1 MAKYQGADCRLCRV
15 EKNKLYFKGHKCLT
29 DKCPLERRAYAPGQH
44 GRSRKRVL
52 GYAIQLREKQKL
64 KRFYG
69 MSEEQFH
76 FFFERAERQKGV
88 TGENLLTML
97 ERRLDNVVTL
107 MGFALSRGH
116 ARQLIGH
123 GHFRMND
130 HKSDIASALVKP
142 GDVIAFRPRSAKS
155 EDIQAVVA
163 SNRSKNVPGWLEV
176 DWENMKGRVLA
187 LPTRAGRHPSRR
199 RTPGRRA
206 VLQVS
211 IGGHMTETNFQ
222 RPKYLECDYETLTG
236 RYGRFSAQPFER
248 GYGVTVGNALR
259 RILLSSIT
267 GAAITSVRIHGVL
280 HEFSTI
286 PGVVEDVTDILLNLK
301 SIPLKLQGDEPRR
314 MTIKKTGPATVSA
327 SDIAADSDVEI
338 LDKDITV
345 ASLDI
350 DGTLEVEMVVKNGRG
365 YIPADQNFD
374 EDQSL
379 DYIPLDSSHSPVLKV
394 NYKVEPARVGK
405 RIDYEGLTLEIWT
418 TGAIRPMDA
427 LSQAA
432 KIMRDHLGIFLSVVD
447 EPLEHDA
454 APTKKE
460 IPFLGQAD
468 VMAKTID
475 HLELSVRSNNCLR
488 SAGIERIYELVQKT
502 EDELLKTKNFG
513 RKSLAEI
520 KETLANLNL
529 GLNIELHPR
538 LIERIQADIKTGTPE
553 KETEA

>member
-1 MAKYQGADCRLCRV
+1 
-15 EKNKLYFKGHKCLT
+15 
-29 DKCPLERRAYAPGQH
+29 
-44 GRSRKRVL
+44 
-52 GYAIQLREKQKL
+52 
-64 KRFYG
+64 
-69 MSEEQFH
+69 
-76 FFFERAERQKGV
+76 
-88 TGENLLTML
+88 
-97 ERRLDNVVTL
+97 
-107 MGFALSRGH
+107 
-116 ARQLIGH
+116 
-123 GHFRMND
+123 
-130 HKSDIASALVKP
+130 
-142 GDVIAFRPRSAKS
+142 
-155 EDIQAVVA
+155 
-163 SNRSKNVPGWLEV
+163 
-176 DWENMKGRVLA
+176 
-187 LPTRAGRHPSRR
+187 
-199 RTPGRRA
+199 
-206 VLQVS
+206 
-211 IGGHMTETNFQ
+211 MTEMNFQ
-222 RPKYLECDYETLTG
+222 RPKYLECDFETLTG
-236 RYGRFSAQPFER
+236 QYGRFQAQPFER

-267 GAAITSVRIHGVL
+267 GAAITSVRLHGVL

-286 PGVVEDVTDILLNLK
+286 PGVVEDVTDIILNLK
-301 SIPLKLQGDEPRR
+301 SISLKLQGDEPRR
-314 MTIKKTGPATVSA
+314 MAIKKTGPATVTA
-327 SDIAADSDVEI
+327 ADIAADAEIEI
-338 LDKDITV
+338 LDKDVVI
-345 ASLDI
+345 ASLDT

-432 KIMRDHLGIFLSVVD
+432 KMMRDHLGIFLSVVD
-447 EPLEHDA
+447 EPLEHEA
-454 APTKKE
+454 APSKKE
-460 IPFLGQAD
+460 IPYLGQAD
-468 VMAKTID
+468 ILAKTID

-488 SAGIERIYELVQKT
+488 SAGIERIYDLVQKT